1 MVTTTDIAKHISA
14 ANAKSDD
21 EGASAASCMGV
32 VERDLAAATQALSD
46 EIGTE
51 MLATHQ
57 EEMFTGMIS
66 AIVGV
71 LAAPLTENV
80 MPRGGNLIVGLIVM
94 IMTLE
99 MALPLAVGLAHAFV
113 HTLAS
118 ALCVLLTEALQCAAA
133 AAAKFGAIL
142 LPRNS

>member
-1 MVTTTDIAKHISA
+1 MLSKMAGSQAFHALSARHSVLLDKHLALEDAHEQQTTMLNA
-14 ANAKSDD
+14 AQA
-21 EGASAASCMGV
+21 EV
-32 VERDLAAATQALSD
+32 AATQALSD

-99 MALPLAVGLAHAFV
+99 MALPLAGIELRVRRGEH
-113 HTLAS
+113 H
-118 ALCVLLTEALQCAAA
+118 LT
-133 AAAKFGAIL
+133 
-142 LPRNS
+142 